1 MNKEELKEVIKEI
14 KRELDIKLYT
24 PIRYFEGNPKRYK
37 SKREVKKRIKEMYER
52 IQKAKRNPKNKRL
65 LNQYETDKGMKTKKS
80 RWTVAFYKKYGEK
93 MEKYKKK
100 PHIERVSK
108 STGIPEN
115 ILKEVFD
122 RGVAAHKT
130 GHRPG
135 ATAKQWGIARMYSFI
150 MRYKTKSLS
159 HDKDLAKKII

>member
-1 MNKEELKEVIKEI
+1 MNKEELKEVIKET
-14 KRELDIKLYT
+14 KRELDIKIYA
-24 PIRYFEGNPKRYK
+24 PVRYFEGYK
-37 SKREVKKRIKEMYER
+37 SKKDVKKRIKEMYER
-52 IQKAKRNPKNKRL
+52 KEKAKRNPNNKSL
-65 LNQYETDKGMKTKKS
+65 LKQYETDKGMKTKKS

-93 MEKYKKK
+93 MKKYKNI

-108 STGIPEN
+108 STGIKEN

-159 HDKDLAKKII
+159 HDKDLVKKIN